1 MEGWK
6 PGNLSCSI
14 PPPSHLDTKEHLLEP
29 SSSPQAPT
37 FLLPPPAAPHL
48 GFGVPK
54 GKGKLPPCSHLG
66 STGGGGGR
74 GGHGGAA
81 VVALAGTGAGSGR
94 GGCSGGGFGSA
105 APRPERG
112 HPLRG
117 SLGQDELLPQLQVG
131 PSSCCRGERKENSA
145 LEGLTILIRA
155 QEAPGLGAA
164 SLGISPSPSLRAAR
178 FSCSA

>member
-1 MEGWK
+1 M
-6 PGNLSCSI
+6 
-14 PPPSHLDTKEHLLEP
+14 
-29 SSSPQAPT
+29 
-37 FLLPPPAAPHL
+37 
-48 GFGVPK
+48 
-54 GKGKLPPCSHLG
+54 
-66 STGGGGGR
+66 
-74 GGHGGAA
+74 
-81 VVALAGTGAGSGR
+81 VALAGTGAGSGR

-131 PSSCCRGERKENSA
+131 PSSCCRGERKQNSA
-145 LEGLTILIRA
+145 LEGFNILIRA

-178 FSCSA
+178 FSCSALKPWISSLRNWLIKSCPRARNSHGMLDSSLVEKHPDGL